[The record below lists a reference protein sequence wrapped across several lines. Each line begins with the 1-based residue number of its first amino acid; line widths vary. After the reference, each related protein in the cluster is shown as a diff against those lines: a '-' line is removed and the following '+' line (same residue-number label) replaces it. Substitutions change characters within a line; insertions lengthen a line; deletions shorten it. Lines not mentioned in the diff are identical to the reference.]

1 MTGGSEVGVKSWIWT
16 STQIGVRLVPG
27 PGGQTLGI
35 LYKALDFV
43 KVEPSVLL
51 LKALE
56 HLGGPIFTVVPFF
69 FLFPHFL
76 ERPKQRRTIK
86 NANSYK

>member
-43 KVEPSVLL
+43 KVEPCCFVFSL
-51 LKALE
+51 AQAYPSE
-56 HLGGPIFTVVPFF
+56 
-69 FLFPHFL
+69 
-76 ERPKQRRTIK
+76 
-86 NANSYK
+86 S

>member
-43 KVEPSVLL
+43 KVEPSGLL

-69 FLFPHFL
+69 FLFPHFWL
-76 ERPKQRRTIK
+76 RKQPNK
-86 NANSYK
+86 S